1 VTLLEFEAKEGEVPQ
16 EVQPEE
22 TEGEGPA
29 TDLPECPDHQ
39 PSTFLK
45 GKPWSIIS
53 LLLYKST

>member
-1 VTLLEFEAKEGEVPQ
+1 MLLEFEAKEGEVPQ

-29 TDLPECPDHQ
+29 ADLLECPDHQ

-45 GKPWSIIS
+45 GKPQSILS
-53 LLLYKST
+53 LLFYESN